1 MNPEQF
7 VTALQDHGLTVT
19 EQQQTQF
26 DQYLQLLLATNQK
39 FNLTTITEPADVYL
53 KHFYD
58 SLTVAIY
65 VPQLQTQAVSLCD
78 VGAGAGFPSIPLKI
92 MFPQLKVTIVDSLN
106 KRIGF
111 LQELV
116 DTLGLTNVTL
126 VHDRAETFGAK
137 NAPARET
144 FDYVTGRALAR
155 MSVLSELCLP
165 LVKVGGQLL
174 AMKASGADDELTQA
188 LFAIKTLGGKVAHS
202 DQFELPLSGDLREI
216 IVIDKIASTPKRY
229 PRRPG
234 TPNKEP
240 LLSRH

>member
-7 VTALQDHGLTVT
+7 AAALADHGVIITDKQLA
-19 EQQQTQF
+19 QF
-26 DQYLQLLLATNQK
+26 ATYFSLLIETNEK
-39 FNLTTITEPADVYL
+39 FNLTTITARDDVYL

-58 SLTVAIY
+58 SLTVALT
-65 VPQLQTQAVSLCD
+65 VPELQTQAATLCD
-78 VGAGAGFPSIPLKI
+78 VGAGAGFPSLPLKI
-92 MFPQLKVTIVDSLN
+92 MFPQLKVTIIDSLN

-126 VHDRAETFGAK
+126 IHDRAETAGGK
-137 NAPARET
+137 KSPQREA

-155 MSVLSELCLP
+155 MSVMSELCLP
-165 LVKVGGQLL
+165 LVKVGGRLL
-174 AMKASGADDELTQA
+174 AMKASGANEELRQA
-188 LFAIKTLGGKVAHS
+188 TFAIHTLGGKVGAQY
-202 DQFELPLSGDLREI
+202 QFELPVSADPREI
-216 IVIDKIASTPKRY
+216 IVIDKVKATPNRY

-240 LLSRH
+240 LTNQ